1 MKLHTSTGR
10 WAVVASVLILVGF
23 AVPGCSGELDPTEPS
38 EAYLLF
44 RKALK
49 KGQVDAMWNRC
60 ADSTKQ
66 YFEDRHQQLVEMDRK
81 IEKYLPQTDHKL
93 ARKQTGTELLD
104 EVENGRAL
112 FEKIVTPK
120 KLEVTEAGRLGSL
133 IEEIRLSKN
142 KKKAEVATRGGRTY
156 RMVKQDDGEWYV
168 ALADSV
174 DALDASFG
182 WLDRN
187 DKALTKTVNELKQ
200 EEREKREEI
209 IAELMDV
216 DE

>member
-1 MKLHTSTGR
+1 MKMLSTTAR
-10 WAVVASVLILVGF
+10 LAVILAIVASASLSLT
-23 AVPGCSGELDPTEPS
+23 ACSGELDPTEPS

-49 KGQVDAMWNRC
+49 EGDVDAMWERS
-60 ADSTKQ
+60 ADSTKRYVRQ
-66 YFEDRHQQLVEMDRK
+66 RYEQLVEMDRK

-104 EVENGRAL
+104 EIEDGRDL
-112 FEKIVTPK
+112 FERIVTPEN
-120 KLEVTEAGRLGSL
+120 LEVDEARRLGSL
-133 IEEIRLSKN
+133 IEEIRLSKD

-156 RMVKQDDGEWYV
+156 RLVKQDDGEWYV
-168 ALADSV
+168 AVAESV
-174 DALDASFG
+174 DALDASFE

-187 DKALTKTVNELKQ
+187 NEALTQTINDLRQ

-209 IAELMDV
+209 IADLMDV

>member
-1 MKLHTSTGR
+1 MKQFPTRGR
-10 WAVVASVLILVGF
+10 LAVVSAVLALLSLSLP
-23 AVPGCSGELDPTEPS
+23 ACSGELDPTDPS

-44 RKALK
+44 RKALQ
-49 KGQVDAMWNRC
+49 KGDNDAMWNRS
-60 ADSTKQ
+60 AESTKQ
-66 YFEDRHQQLVEMDRK
+66 YFRDRYDLLVEMDRK

-104 EVENGRAL
+104 ELESGRDL
-112 FEKIVTPK
+112 FDKIVTPDNID
-120 KLEVTEAGRLGSL
+120 VTEARRLGSL
-133 IEEIRLSKN
+133 VNEIRLSKDQ
-142 KKKAEVATRGGRTY
+142 KKAEVATRGGRTY
-156 RMVKQDDGEWYV
+156 RLVKQEDGQWYV

-174 DALDASFG
+174 DALDKAFA

-187 DKALTKTVNELKQ
+187 DKALTKTINELKK

-216 DE
+216 ED